1 MKKFAHSAA
10 FLQNTAKTAQED
22 MLAQLLTSVF
32 KNQASS
38 TGENDVENGTK
49 RHSSSSSENNCRENA
64 KTDPRDTAK
73 HDDHDNAHDSDFYKN
88 AQTPLKKERKNGSKN
103 DPKRVK
109 NAPDTVSSYDREG
122 LLRALN
128 GQHDDSGRDN
138 AEAEEDRE
146 NFYGCDNN
154 ENCKNGQSLQ
164 NRSDKN
170 CENRQHCQQIKSC
183 DTCDVKNGT
192 KNGGYD
198 YFAPPPYYMP

>member
-1 MKKFAHSAA
+1 MKKFARSAA

-22 MLAQLLTSVF
+22 MLSQLLTSVL
-32 KNQASS
+32 KNQDAF
-38 TGENDVENGTK
+38 TGKNGVENGTK
-49 RHSSSSSENNCRENA
+49 QPSSSSVNNCRENG

-73 HDDHDNAHDSDFYKN
+73 YDDHDNAHDSDFNKN
-88 AQTPLKKERKNGSKN
+88 AHTTLKKERKNGSKN

-109 NAPDTVSSYDREG
+109 NAPDAVSSYDREG

-128 GQHDDSGRDN
+128 GQRDDNGRDR
-138 AEAEEDRE
+138 AEADEDRE
-146 NFYGCDNN
+146 NSYGCDNN

-170 CENRQHCQQIKSC
+170 CENRQNCQQIKSC
-183 DTCDVKNGT
+183 DTHNVKNGT

-198 YFAPPPYYMP
+198 YFAPPPYYLP